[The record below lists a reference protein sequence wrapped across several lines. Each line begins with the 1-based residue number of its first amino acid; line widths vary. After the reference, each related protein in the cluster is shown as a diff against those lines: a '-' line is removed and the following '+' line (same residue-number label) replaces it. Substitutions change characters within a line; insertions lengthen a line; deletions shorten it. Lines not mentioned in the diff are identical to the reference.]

1 MSTPAE
7 FDFVD
12 SQGVW
17 LGDSWFR
24 DWTWQEGGVAVD
36 LTGRTIEFIVETA
49 AGVAELTLSTA
60 TSGVAV
66 TDAAGG
72 EFRVSITPTQSTAL
86 GIGQRCYR
94 LRVTTGSDVRTLAT
108 GRFAVLGNV

>member
-24 DWTWQEGGVAVD
+24 DWTWKEDGVAVN
-36 LTGRTIEFIVETA
+36 LTGRTIEFVVETA

-60 TSGVAV
+60 TSGVTV

-72 EFRVSITPTQSTAL
+72 EFRAAITPTQSTAL
-86 GIGQRCYR
+86 GIGQRFYR
-94 LRVTTGSDVRTLAT
+94 LRVTTGSDVRTLAV
-108 GRFAVLGNV
+108 GRLAVLGNV

>member
-7 FDFVD
+7 LDFVD
-12 SQGVW
+12 WLGVW

-24 DWTWQEGGVAVD
+24 DFTWEEGGTAVD
-36 LTGRTIEFIVETA
+36 LTGRTIEFIVSTS

-66 TDAAGG
+66 LSAAGG
-72 EFRVSITPTQSTAL
+72 QFRVSITPTQSTTL
-86 GIGQRCYR
+86 GVGSRFYR

-108 GRFAVLGNV
+108 GRFAVLGGV